1 MTDKLSIY
9 NGALNILGERK
20 LASET
25 ENREPR
31 YQLDDIWDNDMV
43 DRCLQMGQWNF
54 AARSVQ
60 LEASPSVTP
69 SFGYQYG
76 FDKPPTD
83 FIRTMMVCYDEY
95 FDRPITRY
103 SDEGQ
108 WIFADVEVIYLKY
121 VSNDSQFGGDFSLWP
136 PNFTEFV
143 EHYLAYKVQP
153 RLTGLDYR
161 EINSTG
167 MSTMEAKFERSLLK
181 AKSTDAMEGPA
192 KFAPKGGWANS
203 RGGYR
208 SGDRGKRGQLI
219 G

>member
-20 LASET
+20 LADLD
-25 ENREPR
+25 ENREPK
-31 YQLDDIWDNDMV
+31 YQLDDVWDNDMIN
-43 DRCLQMGQWNF
+43 RCLQMGQWNF

-60 LEASPSVTP
+60 LEASPSITP

-76 FDKPPTD
+76 FDKPPAD

-95 FDRPITRY
+95 FAMPITRY

-108 WIFADVEVIYLKY
+108 WIFCDSELIYLKY

-143 EHYLAYKVQP
+143 EHYLAYKVAP
-153 RLTGLDYR
+153 RIAGLDMKER
-161 EINSTG
+161 
-167 MSTMEAKFERSLLK
+167 TMEAKFERALLK
-181 AKSTDAMEGPA
+181 AKSSDAMESPA
-192 KFAPKGGWANS
+192 KFAPKGGWSSS
-203 RGGYR
+203 RQGFR
-208 SGDRGKRGQLI
+208 SGRNDRGNRGRLI